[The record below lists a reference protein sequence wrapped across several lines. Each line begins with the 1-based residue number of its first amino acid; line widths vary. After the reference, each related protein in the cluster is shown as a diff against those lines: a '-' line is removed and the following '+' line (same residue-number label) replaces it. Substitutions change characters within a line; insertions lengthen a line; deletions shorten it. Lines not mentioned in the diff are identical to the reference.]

1 MEDLIRA
8 IQDLGQYTFED
19 YILFGAN
26 VISVI
31 ISAFALFA
39 AIRVPK
45 KIAENQNKIAL
56 FEKRYECFQ
65 FFEKCYLFGK
75 TLKSNENRNDM
86 KKDCLILFDI
96 NVESIDLETLSK
108 KLHHFEYMLHQM
120 EFLFPGLKE
129 ESINSLFKALY
140 SAVISIFTNENIE
153 ESVSNYIANI
163 NDFVAK
169 YNKTIWDK
177 LYLVETK

>member
-8 IQDLGQYTFED
+8 IQDLGQYAFWD

-65 FFEKCYLFGK
+65 FFEKC
-75 TLKSNENRNDM
+75 
-86 KKDCLILFDI
+86 
-96 NVESIDLETLSK
+96 
-108 KLHHFEYMLHQM
+108 
-120 EFLFPGLKE
+120 
-129 ESINSLFKALY
+129 
-140 SAVISIFTNENIE
+140 
-153 ESVSNYIANI
+153 
-163 NDFVAK
+163 
-169 YNKTIWDK
+169 
-177 LYLVETK
+177 